1 MIKKLK
7 DPEILKKKPNLI
19 LKPNHYHYRSPGRV
33 WVGEKRG
40 IAIRDDKTNWYK

>member
-19 LKPNHYHYRSPGRV
+19 LKPNHYNYHSPGRV
-33 WVGEKRG
+33 WVGEKRDT
-40 IAIRDDKTNWYK
+40 AISNGKGWYE

>member
-19 LKPNHYHYRSPGRV
+19 LKPNHYHYSSPGRV

-40 IAIRDDKTNWYK
+40 TAISDRAGWYK